1 METIRRNGLCAFALA
16 LFALVS
22 VAGAHAQQLSPQLQN
37 AVGHWQV
44 INDDGKPWGH
54 VDTYLVDGKL
64 FGKVT
69 QVRPGRNPKD
79 LCDKCSGQLK
89 NQPIEGMVIMR
100 NFHPDG
106 DLWVGGYVVDPENGK
121 EYKGKIT
128 AVGADKL
135 NMRGFIGISLLGRT
149 QTWVRLP

>member
-1 METIRRNGLCAFALA
+1 METIRCKGLRAFALA

-22 VAGAHAQQLSPQLQN
+22 VAGASAQQLSTQLQN

-44 INDDGKPWGH
+44 INDDGKPRGH

-89 NQPIEGMVIMR
+89 NQTHRGMVIMR

-106 DLWVGGYVVDPENGK
+106 ELGWRIRGRSGERQGIQGK
-121 EYKGKIT
+121 DYGS
-128 AVGADKL
+128 GL
-135 NMRGFIGISLLGRT
+135 
-149 QTWVRLP
+149 